1 MSTRINTN
9 VSSIAAQRSF
19 SKINRQMTGSLEKLG
34 SGSRINKAA
43 DDAAGLAISEKLK
56 ANIRSSKQAN
66 RNANDS
72 ISLIQTAEGG
82 LNEVSNILTRLRELS
97 VQSSSDTIGDTERSF
112 VDLEFQQLTQ
122 EIDRITKS
130 TSFNGNNLLDGS
142 SGVFD
147 FQVGIN
153 GDPDSNRIS
162 YDSNNTTTSLSE
174 LGLEGLNSLT
184 KEQSQDNLGSLD
196 QAIEKVNSNRARL
209 GSIQNRLQSSIQNL
223 EIRTENLSSSNSRI
237 RDTDIAEE
245 SANLAKNEILSAAN
259 ASVLAQAN
267 NSGSIALKLIA
278 G

>member
-19 SKINRQMTGSLEKLG
+19 SNINRQMTESLEKLG

-97 VQSSSDTIGDTERSF
+97 VQSSSDTIGDRERSF

-122 EIDRITKS
+122 EIERITKS

-147 FQVGIN
+147 FQVGIH
-153 GDPDSNRIS
+153 GEPSSNRIS

-184 KEQSQDNLGSLD
+184 KEQSQGNLASLD

-245 SANLAKNEILSAAN
+245 SANLAKNEILGAAN

-267 NSGSIALKLIA
+267 SSGSMALKLIA
-278 G
+278 S

>member
-1 MSTRINTN
+1 M
-9 VSSIAAQRSF
+9 
-19 SKINRQMTGSLEKLG
+19 
-34 SGSRINKAA
+34 
-43 DDAAGLAISEKLK
+43 
-56 ANIRSSKQAN
+56 
-66 RNANDS
+66 
-72 ISLIQTAEGG
+72 IQTAEGG

>member
-147 FQVGIN
+147 FQVGIH

-267 NSGSIALKLIA
+267 NSGSMALKLIA

>member
-245 SANLAKNEILSAAN
+245 SAN
-259 ASVLAQAN
+259 
-267 NSGSIALKLIA
+267 
-278 G
+278 